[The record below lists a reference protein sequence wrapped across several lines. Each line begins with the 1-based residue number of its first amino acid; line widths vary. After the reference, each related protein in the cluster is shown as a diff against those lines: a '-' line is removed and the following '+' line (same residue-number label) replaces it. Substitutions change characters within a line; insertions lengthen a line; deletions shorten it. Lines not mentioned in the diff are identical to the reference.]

1 MCAFCKRISSRSLLF
16 LQESSNMYGQCGDLR
31 SVNLSFG
38 TVVGLSDM
46 DRHYMSK
53 ASSKLL
59 EECLKVYSVFL
70 SAIACIYR
78 IYWFWFLKNGRST
91 LNWINL

>member
-1 MCAFCKRISSRSLLF
+1 
-16 LQESSNMYGQCGDLR
+16 MYGQCGDLR

-59 EECLKVYSVFL
+59 EECLKVYYVFL
-70 SAIACIYR
+70 FAIACIYR
-78 IYWFWFLKNGRST
+78 IYWFWFLKKWKIYIE
-91 LNWINL
+91 LDQLVKNLAL